1 MLINPAFEVF
11 PFIPGLLVTDLLR
24 NRFEVLRFVP
34 GLLAIDFL
42 RANVVPL
49 LSTSLLLTMLVD
61 ACFVCTLQGISK
73 TQKQNISVSESN
85 IPK

>member
-1 MLINPAFEVF
+1 MLINPFEVLS
-11 PFIPGLLVTDLLR
+11 FIPGLLVIDLLR
-24 NRFEVLRFVP
+24 NRFEVRFVP
-34 GLLAIDFL
+34 GLFAIDLL
-42 RANVVPL
+42 RANVVSL